1 MQSEG
6 PPGVRGS
13 RRDPSLLPLVR
24 AAAGWYTTSPT
35 TIVRSQL
42 LWVCRRTMQ
51 GRDSQYG
58 VYLVRLPNGSRPKQL
73 LRDHITIVECGGL
86 WGQRWETQSMRAS
99 THAMRL
105 VVSLRISGIRDQRR
119 GDSLKYE
126 CQMRFA
132 TWDSKHPFDRPS
144 YHGFTGHWLGAW
156 SWGAETTIQSPL
168 RLALVRYEKANNLLR
183 APSRTSESREAAE
196 LRCVTGLKQC

>member
-105 VVSLRISGIRDQRR
+105 VVSLRTSGIRDQRR

-126 CQMRFA
+126 CQMRCA
-132 TWDSKHPFDRPS
+132 TWDSKQPFDRRP
-144 YHGFTGHWLGAW
+144 A
-156 SWGAETTIQSPL
+156 A
-168 RLALVRYEKANNLLR
+168 AVLR
-183 APSRTSESREAAE
+183 ATGWERGAGGQRPPSKVHSSWLSFGTKKQTICLEPHPALRKAVKPQTSAA
-196 LRCVTGLKQC
+196 